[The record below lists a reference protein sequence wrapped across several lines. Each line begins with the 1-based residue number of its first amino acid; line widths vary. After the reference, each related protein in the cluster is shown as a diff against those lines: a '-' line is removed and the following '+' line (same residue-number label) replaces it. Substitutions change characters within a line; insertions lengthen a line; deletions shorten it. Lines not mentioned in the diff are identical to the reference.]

1 MWKNLPLKVQLNYLK
16 ANMNRFFLNIFLFF
30 FLITNQSMSEENVM
44 ILKLKD
50 GEVKIELYEDVAP
63 NHVKRIKELANSGK
77 YDNVVFHRVIDGFMA
92 QTGDVKF
99 GNSSSSDFNLARAGM
114 GGSDLP
120 DLKQEFNSL
129 PHERGTLS
137 MARSSDP
144 DSANSQFFICFKAA
158 PFLDR
163 QYTVFG
169 KVISGMD
176 YVDKIKRGDQ
186 NNNGAVS
193 DPDKIISFK
202 SL

>member
-1 MWKNLPLKVQLNYLK
+1 
-16 ANMNRFFLNIFLFF
+16 MNKFIFKIILI
-30 FLITNQSMSEENVM
+30 LLTITNQSISEENQM

-50 GEVKIELYEDVAP
+50 GNVKIELFPDVAP
-63 NHVKRIKELANSGK
+63 NHVKRIKELADNGK

-99 GNSSSSDFNLARAGM
+99 GNSSSKDFDLRRAGI

-120 DLKQEFNSL
+120 DLNQEFNDL
-129 PHERGTLS
+129 PHDRGTVS

-144 DSANSQFFICFKAA
+144 NSANSQFFICFKPA

-169 KVISGMD
+169 KVIEGMEF
-176 YVDKIKRGDQ
+176 VDMITKGDGD
-186 NNNGAVS
+186 NGAVS
-193 DPDKIISFK
+193 NPDKIISFK
-202 SL
+202 SQ

>member
-1 MWKNLPLKVQLNYLK
+1 MRILINVLILLFIINQ
-16 ANMNRFFLNIFLFF
+16 NIA
-30 FLITNQSMSEENVM
+30 IAKEDIM

-50 GEVKIELYEDVAP
+50 GDVKIELFSDVAP
-63 NHVKRIKELANSGK
+63 KHVERIKTLASEGK

-92 QTGDVKF
+92 QTGDLKF
-99 GNSSSSDFNLARAGM
+99 GNSSSENFDLRKAGT

-120 DLKQEFNSL
+120 DLKQEFSNI
-129 PHERGTLS
+129 PHLRGTLS

-144 DSANSQFFICFKAA
+144 NSANSQFFICFQPA

-169 KVISGMD
+169 KVVEGME
-176 YVDKIKRGDQ
+176 YVDQIKRGDQ
-186 NNNGAVS
+186 NQNGSVEN
-193 DPDKIISFK
+193 PDKIISFK

>member
-1 MWKNLPLKVQLNYLK
+1 
-16 ANMNRFFLNIFLFF
+16 
-30 FLITNQSMSEENVM
+30 M

-50 GEVKIELYEDVAP
+50 GDVKIELFTDIAP
-63 NHVKRIKELANSGK
+63 NHAERIKKLANEGK

-99 GNSSSSDFNLARAGM
+99 GNSSSSDFDLRRAGM

-129 PHERGTLS
+129 PHDRGTLS

-144 DSANSQFFICFKAA
+144 DSANSQFFICFKPA

-169 KVISGMD
+169 KVIEGMEN
-176 YVDKIKRGDQ
+176 VDKIKRGDE
-186 NNNGAVS
+186 NNNGSV
-193 DPDKIISFK
+193 DNPDKILSFK

>member
-1 MWKNLPLKVQLNYLK
+1 MNKYL
-16 ANMNRFFLNIFLFF
+16 ANIIFIISLIFFNNAYSKENI
-30 FLITNQSMSEENVM
+30 M

-50 GEVKIELYEDVAP
+50 GDVKIELFEDVAP
-63 NHVKRIKELANSGK
+63 KHVERIKKLANDGS

-99 GNSSSSDFNLARAGM
+99 GNSSSKDFDLRRAGI
-114 GGSDLP
+114 GGSNLP
-120 DLKQEFNSL
+120 DLPAEFNDL
-129 PHERGTLS
+129 PHEKGTLS

-144 DSANSQFFICFKAA
+144 NSANSQFFICFQAA

-163 QYTVFG
+163 NYTVFG
-169 KVISGMD
+169 KVIEGMEH
-176 YVDKIKRGDQ
+176 VDKIKRGDSD
-186 NNNGAVS
+186 NNGAVT

>member
-1 MWKNLPLKVQLNYLK
+1 
-16 ANMNRFFLNIFLFF
+16 MNKIIINFFVIF
-30 FLITNQSMSEENVM
+30 FLITNQSISQENIM

-50 GEVKIELYEDVAP
+50 GDVKIELFEDIAP
-63 NHVKRIKELANSGK
+63 NHVKRIKELADSGK

-99 GNSSSSDFNLARAGM
+99 GQSNSSEFDLKRAGM

-120 DLKQEFNSL
+120 DLKQEFSSL
-129 PHERGTLS
+129 PHDRGTLS

-144 DSANSQFFICFKAA
+144 DSANSQFFICFKPA

-169 KVISGMD
+169 KVIKGMEF
-176 YVDKIKRGDQ
+176 VDKITKGEGP
-186 NNNGAVS
+186 NGSVKS
-193 DPDKIISFK
+193 PDKIISLK
-202 SL
+202 LK

>member
-1 MWKNLPLKVQLNYLK
+1 MNKYL
-16 ANMNRFFLNIFLFF
+16 ANIIFIISLIFFNNAYSKENI
-30 FLITNQSMSEENVM
+30 M

-50 GEVKIELYEDVAP
+50 GDVKIELFEDVAP
-63 NHVKRIKELANSGK
+63 KHVERIKKLANDGL

-99 GNSSSSDFNLARAGM
+99 GNSSSKDYDLRRAGM

-120 DLKQEFNSL
+120 DLPSEFNDL
-129 PHERGTLS
+129 PHEKGTLS

-144 DSANSQFFICFKAA
+144 NSANSQFFICFKPA

-169 KVISGMD
+169 KVIEGMEH
-176 YVDKIKRGDQ
+176 VDKIKRGDS
-186 NNNGAVS
+186 NNNGCLLYTS
-193 DPDKIISFK
+193 PSPRD
-202 SL
+202 

>member
-1 MWKNLPLKVQLNYLK
+1 MNK
-16 ANMNRFFLNIFLFF
+16 AFISLLFLF
-30 FLITNQSMSEENVM
+30 FLITNQSLSKENIM
-44 ILKLKD
+44 ILKLKN
-50 GEVKIELYEDVAP
+50 GEVKIELFEDEAP
-63 NHVKRIKELANSGK
+63 NHVKRIKELANAGK

-99 GNSSSSDFNLARAGM
+99 GNSENGDFNLKRAGM

-120 DLKQEFNSL
+120 DLKQEFSNL
-129 PHERGTLS
+129 PHDRGTLS

-144 DSANSQFFICFKAA
+144 DSANSQFFICFKPA
-158 PFLDR
+158 PFLDG

-169 KVISGMD
+169 KVIEGME
-176 YVDKIKRGDQ
+176 YVDKIKRGDE

>member
-1 MWKNLPLKVQLNYLK
+1 
-16 ANMNRFFLNIFLFF
+16 MNKFFINILIFF
-30 FLITNQSMSEENVM
+30 FLINNQSIAEENIM

-63 NHVKRIKELANSGK
+63 NHVQRIKDLANSGK
-77 YDNVVFHRVIDGFMA
+77 YDNVVFHRVIEGFMA

-99 GNSSSSDFNLARAGM
+99 GNSDSKEFDLRRAGM

-129 PHERGTLS
+129 PHDRGTLS

-144 DSANSQFFICFKAA
+144 NSANSQFFICFQPA

-169 KVISGMD
+169 KVIEGMEF
-176 YVDKIKRGDQ
+176 VDKIKRGDQ
-186 NNNGAVS
+186 NNNGAVT

-202 SL
+202 SQ

>member
-1 MWKNLPLKVQLNYLK
+1 
-16 ANMNRFFLNIFLFF
+16 
-30 FLITNQSMSEENVM
+30 M

-50 GEVKIELYEDVAP
+50 GDVKIKMYPDVAP
-63 NHVKRIKELANSGK
+63 NHVKRIQELADSGQ

-99 GNSSSSDFNLARAGM
+99 GNSSSKDFDLRRAGI

-120 DLKQEFNSL
+120 DLNQEFNDL
-129 PHERGTLS
+129 PHDRGTVS

-144 DSANSQFFICFKAA
+144 NSANSQFFICFKPA

-169 KVISGMD
+169 KVIEGMEF
-176 YVDKIKRGDQ
+176 VDMITKGDGD
-186 NNNGAVS
+186 NGAVS
-193 DPDKIISFK
+193 NPDKIISFK
-202 SL
+202 SQ